1 MIFFGLKIYKDSDSF
16 NLRCVISKVDGNTYC
31 VRERSKL
38 ELAADLLAEATS
50 NMKKLVK
57 YVEQKHSS
65 NPAVKRLVENFN
77 PDKISETLPTS
88 EHTAYSENK
97 GEKMAFCLN
106 EDKQG
111 TRLID
116 LSTLTFV
123 AIHELAHLMTES
135 IGHKEEYMNPLTIQN
150 RRCNTAERALM
161 KIHFINNEI
170 FLKSFQ
176 EYYNFYFCPILDGLY
191 ECRIN
196 NNIYPHHDMIRFLHN
211 NSKRKNQ

>member
-1 MIFFGLKIYKDSDSF
+1 MKINYLGAILVIFMIFFGLKMYKDSDSF
-16 NLRCVISKVDGNTYC
+16 NLRCIISKVDGNTYC
-31 VRERSKL
+31 VRERGKL
-38 ELAADLLAEATS
+38 ELAVDLLAEATK

-57 YVEQKHSS
+57 YMEQKHSS

-135 IGHKEEYMNPLTIQN
+135 IGHKEEFWDNFKFLLKNAKESGIYEPVDYSKSPVQYCGTRIDENP
-150 RRCNTAERALM
+150 
-161 KIHFINNEI
+161 
-170 FLKSFQ
+170 
-176 EYYNFYFCPILDGLY
+176 YY
-191 ECRIN
+191 
-196 NNIYPHHDMIRFLHN
+196 
-211 NSKRKNQ
+211 K

>member
-1 MIFFGLKIYKDSDSF
+1 MKINYLGVVLAIFMIFFGLKMYKDSDSF

-31 VRERSKL
+31 VRERGKL
-38 ELAADLLAEATS
+38 ELAADLLAEATKK
-50 NMKKLVK
+50 MKKLVK
-57 YVEQKHSS
+57 YMEQKHSS

-111 TRLID
+111 TRLIG

-135 IGHKEEYMNPLTIQN
+135 IGHKEEFWDNFKFLLKNAKESGIYEPVDYSKSPVQYCGTRIDENP
-150 RRCNTAERALM
+150 
-161 KIHFINNEI
+161 
-170 FLKSFQ
+170 
-176 EYYNFYFCPILDGLY
+176 YY
-191 ECRIN
+191 
-196 NNIYPHHDMIRFLHN
+196 
-211 NSKRKNQ
+211 K

>member
-1 MIFFGLKIYKDSDSF
+1 MKINYLGVILAIFMIFFGLKIYKDSDSF

-31 VRERSKL
+31 VRERGKL
-38 ELAADLLAEATS
+38 ELAADLLAEATK

-57 YVEQKHSS
+57 YMEQKHSS

-135 IGHKEEYMNPLTIQN
+135 IGHKEEFWDNFKFLLKNAKESGIYEPVDYSKSPVQYCGTRIDENP
-150 RRCNTAERALM
+150 
-161 KIHFINNEI
+161 
-170 FLKSFQ
+170 
-176 EYYNFYFCPILDGLY
+176 YY
-191 ECRIN
+191 
-196 NNIYPHHDMIRFLHN
+196 
-211 NSKRKNQ
+211 K

>member
-1 MIFFGLKIYKDSDSF
+1 
-16 NLRCVISKVDGNTYC
+16 
-31 VRERSKL
+31 
-38 ELAADLLAEATS
+38 
-50 NMKKLVK
+50 MKKLVK
-57 YVEQKHSS
+57 YVGSNHAS

-135 IGHKEEYMNPLTIQN
+135 IGHKEEFWDNFKFLLKNAKESGIYENIVYLKKYKIIGKIKSENEMGKEEEIKVKIYMLEDEYKMN
-150 RRCNTAERALM
+150 R
-161 KIHFINNEI
+161 KIRMSCE
-170 FLKSFQ
+170 
-176 EYYNFYFCPILDGLY
+176 
-191 ECRIN
+191 
-196 NNIYPHHDMIRFLHN
+196 
-211 NSKRKNQ
+211 

>member
-1 MIFFGLKIYKDSDSF
+1 MKINYLGVVLVIFMIFFGLKMYKDSDSF
-16 NLRCVISKVDGNTYC
+16 NLRCIISKVDGNTYC

-38 ELAADLLAEATS
+38 ELAVDLLAEATK

-57 YVEQKHSS
+57 YMEKKHSS

-123 AIHELAHLMTES
+123 AIHELAHLMTVS
-135 IGHKEEYMNPLTIQN
+135 IGHKEEFWDNFKFLLKNAKEAGIYEPVDYSKSPVQYCGPRIDENP
-150 RRCNTAERALM
+150 
-161 KIHFINNEI
+161 
-170 FLKSFQ
+170 
-176 EYYNFYFCPILDGLY
+176 YY
-191 ECRIN
+191 
-196 NNIYPHHDMIRFLHN
+196 
-211 NSKRKNQ
+211 K

>member
-1 MIFFGLKIYKDSDSF
+1 MKINYLGVVLVIFMIFFGLKMYKDSDSF
-16 NLRCVISKVDGNTYC
+16 NLRCIISKVDGNTYC

-38 ELAADLLAEATS
+38 ELAVDLLAEATK

-57 YVEQKHSS
+57 YMEKKYSS

-123 AIHELAHLMTES
+123 AIHELAHLMTVS
-135 IGHKEEYMNPLTIQN
+135 IGHKEEFWDNFKFLLKNAKEAGIYEPVDYSKSPVQYCGTRIDENP
-150 RRCNTAERALM
+150 
-161 KIHFINNEI
+161 
-170 FLKSFQ
+170 
-176 EYYNFYFCPILDGLY
+176 YY
-191 ECRIN
+191 
-196 NNIYPHHDMIRFLHN
+196 
-211 NSKRKNQ
+211 K

>member
-1 MIFFGLKIYKDSDSF
+1 MKINYLGVILVVLMICFGFKMYKDSDSF

-38 ELAADLLAEATS
+38 ELAADLLAEATN

-57 YVEQKHSS
+57 YVGANNAS

-123 AIHELAHLMTES
+123 AIHELAHLMTAS
-135 IGHKEEYMNPLTIQN
+135 IGHKDEFWDNFKFLLNSAKKSGIYEPVDYSKSPVQYCGTRIDENP
-150 RRCNTAERALM
+150 
-161 KIHFINNEI
+161 
-170 FLKSFQ
+170 
-176 EYYNFYFCPILDGLY
+176 FY
-191 ECRIN
+191 
-196 NNIYPHHDMIRFLHN
+196 
-211 NSKRKNQ
+211 K

>member
-1 MIFFGLKIYKDSDSF
+1 MKINYLGAVLVIFMIFFGLKMYKDSDSF

-31 VRERSKL
+31 VRERGKL
-38 ELAADLLAEATS
+38 ELAVDLLAEATK

-57 YVEQKHSS
+57 YMEQKHSS

-135 IGHKEEYMNPLTIQN
+135 IGHKEEFWDNFKFLLKNAKESGIYEPVDYSKSPVQYCGTRIDENP
-150 RRCNTAERALM
+150 
-161 KIHFINNEI
+161 
-170 FLKSFQ
+170 
-176 EYYNFYFCPILDGLY
+176 YY
-191 ECRIN
+191 
-196 NNIYPHHDMIRFLHN
+196 
-211 NSKRKNQ
+211 K

>member
-1 MIFFGLKIYKDSDSF
+1 MKINYLGVVLVVLMICFGIKMYKDSDSF

-38 ELAADLLAEATS
+38 ELAADLLAEATN

-57 YVEQKHSS
+57 YVAANNAS

-135 IGHKEEYMNPLTIQN
+135 IGHKDEFWDNFKFLLKNAKESGVYEPVDYSKSPVQYCGTRIDENP
-150 RRCNTAERALM
+150 
-161 KIHFINNEI
+161 
-170 FLKSFQ
+170 
-176 EYYNFYFCPILDGLY
+176 FY
-191 ECRIN
+191 
-196 NNIYPHHDMIRFLHN
+196 
-211 NSKRKNQ
+211 K

>member
-1 MIFFGLKIYKDSDSF
+1 MKINYLGVILVVLMICFGYKMYKDSDSF

-57 YVEQKHSS
+57 YVGANHAS

-123 AIHELAHLMTES
+123 AIHELAHLMTAS
-135 IGHKEEYMNPLTIQN
+135 IGHKDDFWDNFKFLLTSAKKSGIYEPVDYSKSPVQYCGTRIDENP
-150 RRCNTAERALM
+150 
-161 KIHFINNEI
+161 
-170 FLKSFQ
+170 
-176 EYYNFYFCPILDGLY
+176 FY
-191 ECRIN
+191 
-196 NNIYPHHDMIRFLHN
+196 
-211 NSKRKNQ
+211 K

>member
-1 MIFFGLKIYKDSDSF
+1 MKINYLGVILVVLMICFGFKMYKDSDSF

-57 YVEQKHSS
+57 YVGANHAS

-123 AIHELAHLMTES
+123 AIHELAHLMTAS
-135 IGHKEEYMNPLTIQN
+135 IGHKDDFWDNFKFLLTSAKKSGIYEPVDYSRSPVQYCGTRIDENP
-150 RRCNTAERALM
+150 
-161 KIHFINNEI
+161 
-170 FLKSFQ
+170 
-176 EYYNFYFCPILDGLY
+176 FY
-191 ECRIN
+191 
-196 NNIYPHHDMIRFLHN
+196 
-211 NSKRKNQ
+211 K

>member
-1 MIFFGLKIYKDSDSF
+1 MKINYLGVILVVLMICFGFKMYKDSDSF

-57 YVEQKHSS
+57 YVGANHAS

-123 AIHELAHLMTES
+123 AIHELAHLMTAS
-135 IGHKEEYMNPLTIQN
+135 IGHKDEFWDNFKFLLNSAKKSGIYEPIDYSKSPVQYCGTRIDENP
-150 RRCNTAERALM
+150 
-161 KIHFINNEI
+161 
-170 FLKSFQ
+170 
-176 EYYNFYFCPILDGLY
+176 FY
-191 ECRIN
+191 
-196 NNIYPHHDMIRFLHN
+196 
-211 NSKRKNQ
+211 K

>member
-1 MIFFGLKIYKDSDSF
+1 MKINYLGVVLVVLMICFGIKMYKDSDSF

-38 ELAADLLAEATS
+38 ELAADLLAEATN

-57 YVEQKHSS
+57 YVGANNAS

-123 AIHELAHLMTES
+123 AIHELAHLMTAS
-135 IGHKEEYMNPLTIQN
+135 IGHKDDFWDNFKFLLTSAKKSGIYEPVDYSKSPVQYCGTRIDENP
-150 RRCNTAERALM
+150 
-161 KIHFINNEI
+161 
-170 FLKSFQ
+170 
-176 EYYNFYFCPILDGLY
+176 FY
-191 ECRIN
+191 
-196 NNIYPHHDMIRFLHN
+196 
-211 NSKRKNQ
+211 K

>member
-1 MIFFGLKIYKDSDSF
+1 MKINYLGVILVVLMICFGFKMYKDSDSF

-57 YVEQKHSS
+57 YVSANNAS

-135 IGHKEEYMNPLTIQN
+135 IGHKEEFWENFKFLLNSAKKSGIYEPVDYSKSPVQYCGTRIDENP
-150 RRCNTAERALM
+150 
-161 KIHFINNEI
+161 
-170 FLKSFQ
+170 
-176 EYYNFYFCPILDGLY
+176 FY
-191 ECRIN
+191 
-196 NNIYPHHDMIRFLHN
+196 
-211 NSKRKNQ
+211 K

>member
-1 MIFFGLKIYKDSDSF
+1 MKINYLGVILVVLMICFGYKMYKDSDSF

-31 VRERSKL
+31 VRERGKL

-50 NMKKLVK
+50 KMKKLVK
-57 YVEQKHSS
+57 YVGANHAS

-106 EDKQG
+106 EDKEG
-111 TRLID
+111 ARLID

-123 AIHELAHLMTES
+123 AIHELAHLMTAS
-135 IGHKEEYMNPLTIQN
+135 IGHKDDFWDNFKFLLTSAKKSGIYEPVDYSKSPVQYCGTRIDENP
-150 RRCNTAERALM
+150 
-161 KIHFINNEI
+161 
-170 FLKSFQ
+170 
-176 EYYNFYFCPILDGLY
+176 FY
-191 ECRIN
+191 
-196 NNIYPHHDMIRFLHN
+196 
-211 NSKRKNQ
+211 K

>member
-1 MIFFGLKIYKDSDSF
+1 MKINYLGVILVIFIIFFGLKMYKDSDSF
-16 NLRCVISKVDGNTYC
+16 NLRCIISKVDGNTYC

-38 ELAADLLAEATS
+38 ELAVDLLAEATK

-57 YVEQKHSS
+57 YMEKKHPS

-135 IGHKEEYMNPLTIQN
+135 IGHKEEFWDNFKFLLKNAKEAGIYEPVDYSKSPVQYCGTRIDENP
-150 RRCNTAERALM
+150 
-161 KIHFINNEI
+161 
-170 FLKSFQ
+170 
-176 EYYNFYFCPILDGLY
+176 YY
-191 ECRIN
+191 
-196 NNIYPHHDMIRFLHN
+196 
-211 NSKRKNQ
+211 K

>member
-1 MIFFGLKIYKDSDSF
+1 MKINYLGVVLVVLMICFGIKMYKDSDSF

-38 ELAADLLAEATS
+38 ELAADLLAEATN

-57 YVEQKHSS
+57 YVGANNAS

-135 IGHKEEYMNPLTIQN
+135 IGHKDEFWDNFKFLLKNAKESGIYEPIDYSKSPVQYCGTRIDENP
-150 RRCNTAERALM
+150 
-161 KIHFINNEI
+161 
-170 FLKSFQ
+170 
-176 EYYNFYFCPILDGLY
+176 FY
-191 ECRIN
+191 
-196 NNIYPHHDMIRFLHN
+196 
-211 NSKRKNQ
+211 K

>member
-1 MIFFGLKIYKDSDSF
+1 MKINYLGVILVVLMICFGFKMYKDSDSF

-50 NMKKLVK
+50 KMKKLVK
-57 YVEQKHSS
+57 YVGSNHAS

-123 AIHELAHLMTES
+123 AIHELAHLMTVS
-135 IGHKEEYMNPLTIQN
+135 IGHKEEFWDNFKLLLKYAKESGIYEPVDYSKSPVQYCGTRIDENP
-150 RRCNTAERALM
+150 
-161 KIHFINNEI
+161 
-170 FLKSFQ
+170 
-176 EYYNFYFCPILDGLY
+176 FY
-191 ECRIN
+191 
-196 NNIYPHHDMIRFLHN
+196 
-211 NSKRKNQ
+211 K

>member
-1 MIFFGLKIYKDSDSF
+1 
-16 NLRCVISKVDGNTYC
+16 VDGNTYC

-38 ELAADLLAEATS
+38 ELAADLLAEATN

-57 YVEQKHSS
+57 YVGANNAS

-135 IGHKEEYMNPLTIQN
+135 IGHKDEFWDNFKFLLNSAKKSGIYEPVDYSKSPVQYCGTRIDENP
-150 RRCNTAERALM
+150 
-161 KIHFINNEI
+161 
-170 FLKSFQ
+170 
-176 EYYNFYFCPILDGLY
+176 FY
-191 ECRIN
+191 
-196 NNIYPHHDMIRFLHN
+196 
-211 NSKRKNQ
+211 K

>member
-38 ELAADLLAEATS
+38 ELAADLLAEATN

-57 YVEQKHSS
+57 YMEEKHSS

-77 PDKISETLPTS
+77 PDKVSETLPTS

-106 EDKQG
+106 EDKEG

-123 AIHELAHLMTES
+123 AIHELAHLMTVS
-135 IGHKEEYMNPLTIQN
+135 IGHKEEFWDNFKFLLNSAKKSGIYEPVDYSKSPVQYCGTRIDENP
-150 RRCNTAERALM
+150 
-161 KIHFINNEI
+161 
-170 FLKSFQ
+170 
-176 EYYNFYFCPILDGLY
+176 FY
-191 ECRIN
+191 
-196 NNIYPHHDMIRFLHN
+196 
-211 NSKRKNQ
+211 K

>member
-1 MIFFGLKIYKDSDSF
+1 MKINYLGVVLAIFMIFFGLKMYKDSDSF

-31 VRERSKL
+31 VRERGKL
-38 ELAADLLAEATS
+38 ELAADLLAEATKK
-50 NMKKLVK
+50 MKKLVK
-57 YVEQKHSS
+57 YMEQKHSS

-135 IGHKEEYMNPLTIQN
+135 IGHKEEFWDNFKFLLKNAKESGIYEPVDYSKSPVQYCGTRIDENP
-150 RRCNTAERALM
+150 
-161 KIHFINNEI
+161 
-170 FLKSFQ
+170 
-176 EYYNFYFCPILDGLY
+176 YY
-191 ECRIN
+191 
-196 NNIYPHHDMIRFLHN
+196 
-211 NSKRKNQ
+211 K

>member
-1 MIFFGLKIYKDSDSF
+1 MKINYLGVILVVLMICFGYKMYKDSDSF

-31 VRERSKL
+31 VRERGKL

-57 YVEQKHSS
+57 YVGANHAS

-123 AIHELAHLMTES
+123 AIHELAHLMTAS
-135 IGHKEEYMNPLTIQN
+135 IGHKDDFWDNFKFLLTSAKKSGIYEPVDYSKSPVQYCGTRIDENP
-150 RRCNTAERALM
+150 
-161 KIHFINNEI
+161 
-170 FLKSFQ
+170 
-176 EYYNFYFCPILDGLY
+176 FY
-191 ECRIN
+191 
-196 NNIYPHHDMIRFLHN
+196 
-211 NSKRKNQ
+211 K

>member
-1 MIFFGLKIYKDSDSF
+1 MKINYLGVILGIFMIFFGLKIYKDSDSF

-31 VRERSKL
+31 VRERGKL
-38 ELAADLLAEATS
+38 ELAADLLAEATK

-57 YVEQKHSS
+57 YMEQKHSS

-135 IGHKEEYMNPLTIQN
+135 IGHKEEFWDNFKFLLKNAKESGIYEPIDYSKSPVQYCGTRIDENP
-150 RRCNTAERALM
+150 
-161 KIHFINNEI
+161 
-170 FLKSFQ
+170 
-176 EYYNFYFCPILDGLY
+176 YY
-191 ECRIN
+191 
-196 NNIYPHHDMIRFLHN
+196 
-211 NSKRKNQ
+211 K

>member
-1 MIFFGLKIYKDSDSF
+1 MKINYLGVVLVIFMIFFGLKMYKDSDSF
-16 NLRCVISKVDGNTYC
+16 NLRCIISKVDGNTYC

-38 ELAADLLAEATS
+38 ELAVDLLAEATK

-57 YVEQKHSS
+57 YMEQKHSS

-135 IGHKEEYMNPLTIQN
+135 IGHKEEFWDNFKFLLKNAKESGIYEPVDYSKSPVQYCGTRIDENP
-150 RRCNTAERALM
+150 
-161 KIHFINNEI
+161 
-170 FLKSFQ
+170 
-176 EYYNFYFCPILDGLY
+176 YY
-191 ECRIN
+191 
-196 NNIYPHHDMIRFLHN
+196 
-211 NSKRKNQ
+211 K

>member
-1 MIFFGLKIYKDSDSF
+1 MKINYLGVVLVVLMICFGIKMYKDSDSF

-38 ELAADLLAEATS
+38 ELAADLLAEATN

-57 YVEQKHSS
+57 YVGANNAS
-65 NPAVKRLVENFN
+65 NPAVKRLVEYFN

-135 IGHKEEYMNPLTIQN
+135 IGHKDEFWDNFKFLLKNAKESGVYEPVDYSKSPVQYCGTRIDENP
-150 RRCNTAERALM
+150 
-161 KIHFINNEI
+161 
-170 FLKSFQ
+170 
-176 EYYNFYFCPILDGLY
+176 FY
-191 ECRIN
+191 
-196 NNIYPHHDMIRFLHN
+196 
-211 NSKRKNQ
+211 K

>member
-1 MIFFGLKIYKDSDSF
+1 MKINYLGVILVVLMICFGFKMYKDSDSF

-57 YVEQKHSS
+57 YVGENHAS

-123 AIHELAHLMTES
+123 AIHELAHLMTAS
-135 IGHKEEYMNPLTIQN
+135 IGHKDEFWDNFKFLLTSAKKSGIYEPVDYSKSPVQYCGTRIDENP
-150 RRCNTAERALM
+150 
-161 KIHFINNEI
+161 
-170 FLKSFQ
+170 
-176 EYYNFYFCPILDGLY
+176 FY
-191 ECRIN
+191 
-196 NNIYPHHDMIRFLHN
+196 
-211 NSKRKNQ
+211 K

>member
-1 MIFFGLKIYKDSDSF
+1 MKINYLGVILVILMIFFGLKIYKDSDSF

-116 LSTLTFV
+116 LSTLTVV
-123 AIHELAHLMTES
+123 AIHELAHLMTVS
-135 IGHKEEYMNPLTIQN
+135 IGHKEEFWDNFKLLLKYAKESGIYEPVDYSKSPVQYCGTRIDENP
-150 RRCNTAERALM
+150 
-161 KIHFINNEI
+161 
-170 FLKSFQ
+170 
-176 EYYNFYFCPILDGLY
+176 YY
-191 ECRIN
+191 
-196 NNIYPHHDMIRFLHN
+196 
-211 NSKRKNQ
+211 K

>member
-1 MIFFGLKIYKDSDSF
+1 MSVFDKESILFYIIIGFVLLVCLKMYHESETHNLKCIISD
-16 NLRCVISKVDGNTYC
+16 VDGERYC
-31 VRERSKL
+31 VRERAKL
-38 ELAADLLAEATS
+38 ELAADLLAEATN

-57 YVEQKHSS
+57 YVGANNAS

-123 AIHELAHLMTES
+123 AIHELAHLMTAS
-135 IGHKEEYMNPLTIQN
+135 IGHKDEFWDNFKFLLTSAKKSGIYEPVDYSKSPVQYCGTRIDENP
-150 RRCNTAERALM
+150 
-161 KIHFINNEI
+161 
-170 FLKSFQ
+170 
-176 EYYNFYFCPILDGLY
+176 FY
-191 ECRIN
+191 
-196 NNIYPHHDMIRFLHN
+196 
-211 NSKRKNQ
+211 K

>member
-1 MIFFGLKIYKDSDSF
+1 MKINYLGVVLVILMIYFGFKIYRDSESF

-38 ELAADLLAEATS
+38 ELAADLLAEATN

-57 YVEQKHSS
+57 YMNENHAS
-65 NPAVKRLVENFN
+65 NPAIKRLVENFN

-123 AIHELAHLMTES
+123 AIHELAHLMTAS
-135 IGHKEEYMNPLTIQN
+135 IGHTEEFWDNFKFLLQSAKKSGIYEPVDYSKSPVQYCGTRIDENP
-150 RRCNTAERALM
+150 
-161 KIHFINNEI
+161 
-170 FLKSFQ
+170 
-176 EYYNFYFCPILDGLY
+176 FY
-191 ECRIN
+191 
-196 NNIYPHHDMIRFLHN
+196 
-211 NSKRKNQ
+211 K

>member
-1 MIFFGLKIYKDSDSF
+1 MKINYLGVILVVLMICFGFKMYKDSDSF

-50 NMKKLVK
+50 KMKKLVK
-57 YVEQKHSS
+57 YVGANNAS

-77 PDKISETLPTS
+77 PDKVSETLPTS

-123 AIHELAHLMTES
+123 AIHELAHLMTAS
-135 IGHKEEYMNPLTIQN
+135 IGHKDEFWDNFKFLLNSAKKSGIYEPVDYSKSPVQYCGTRIDENP
-150 RRCNTAERALM
+150 
-161 KIHFINNEI
+161 
-170 FLKSFQ
+170 
-176 EYYNFYFCPILDGLY
+176 FY
-191 ECRIN
+191 
-196 NNIYPHHDMIRFLHN
+196 
-211 NSKRKNQ
+211 K

>member
-1 MIFFGLKIYKDSDSF
+1 MKMNYLGYAFIVLLLIVCIRIYKDSDTF
-16 NLRCVISKVDGNTYC
+16 NLKCIISDVDGKKYC

-38 ELAADLLAEATS
+38 ELAADLLAEATN

-57 YVEQKHSS
+57 YMEEKHSS

-106 EDKQG
+106 EDKEG

-123 AIHELAHLMTES
+123 AIHELAHLMTVS
-135 IGHKEEYMNPLTIQN
+135 IGHKEEFWDNFKFLLKYAKESGIYEPVDYSKSPVQYCGTRIDENP
-150 RRCNTAERALM
+150 
-161 KIHFINNEI
+161 
-170 FLKSFQ
+170 
-176 EYYNFYFCPILDGLY
+176 FY
-191 ECRIN
+191 
-196 NNIYPHHDMIRFLHN
+196 
-211 NSKRKNQ
+211 K

>member
-1 MIFFGLKIYKDSDSF
+1 MKINYLGVILGIFMIFFGLKIYKDSDSF
-16 NLRCVISKVDGNTYC
+16 NLRCIISKVDGNTYC
-31 VRERSKL
+31 VRERGKL
-38 ELAADLLAEATS
+38 ELAADLLAEATK

-57 YVEQKHSS
+57 YMEQKHSS

-123 AIHELAHLMTES
+123 AIHELAHLMTVS
-135 IGHKEEYMNPLTIQN
+135 IGHKEEFWDNFKFLLKNAKEAGIYEPVDYSKSPVQYCGTRIDENP
-150 RRCNTAERALM
+150 
-161 KIHFINNEI
+161 
-170 FLKSFQ
+170 
-176 EYYNFYFCPILDGLY
+176 YY
-191 ECRIN
+191 
-196 NNIYPHHDMIRFLHN
+196 
-211 NSKRKNQ
+211 K

>member
-1 MIFFGLKIYKDSDSF
+1 MKINYLGVILVILMIFFGLKIYKDSDSF

-57 YVEQKHSS
+57 YMEQKHSA

-123 AIHELAHLMTES
+123 AIHELAHLMTVS
-135 IGHKEEYMNPLTIQN
+135 IGHKEEFWDNFKLLLKYAKESGIYEPVDYSKSPVQYCGTRIDENP
-150 RRCNTAERALM
+150 
-161 KIHFINNEI
+161 
-170 FLKSFQ
+170 
-176 EYYNFYFCPILDGLY
+176 FY
-191 ECRIN
+191 
-196 NNIYPHHDMIRFLHN
+196 
-211 NSKRKNQ
+211 K